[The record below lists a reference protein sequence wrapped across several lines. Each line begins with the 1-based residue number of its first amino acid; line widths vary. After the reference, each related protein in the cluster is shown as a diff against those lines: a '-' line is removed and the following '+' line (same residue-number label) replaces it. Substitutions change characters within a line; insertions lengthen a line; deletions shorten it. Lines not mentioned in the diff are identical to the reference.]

1 MSMGKSTRMSKRIG
15 ISTKSVSFT
24 TRTGVEPVSVEAI
37 QFARAWGQLKDDAV
51 CGWGRTTG

>member
-1 MSMGKSTRMSKRIG
+1 MGKSMRMSKGIG
-15 ISTKSVSFT
+15 ISNKSVSFT